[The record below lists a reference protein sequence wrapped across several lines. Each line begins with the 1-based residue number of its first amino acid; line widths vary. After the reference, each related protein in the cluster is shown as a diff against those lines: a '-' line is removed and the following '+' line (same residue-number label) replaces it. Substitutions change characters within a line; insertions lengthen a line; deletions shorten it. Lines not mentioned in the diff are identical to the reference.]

1 MNYFTIVPVS
11 AKTHGVGVA
20 ADHPHA
26 ENALVESERAVEI
39 RDLQPHPAEMRRFG
53 EAVFAG
59 AYSALPFRFSRYLTC
74 GHIALPLRDL
84 ARPSWSRT
92 VAERRND
99 ITSGKCYAC
108 GSPGSG
114 L

>member
-1 MNYFTIVPVS
+1 MNYLAIVAMS
-11 AKTHGVGVA
+11 AKTHRVGLA
-20 ADHPHA
+20 ADHSHP

-39 RDLQPHPAEMRRFG
+39 RDLQPHSAEVRCFG
-53 EAVFAG
+53 EAIFAR
-59 AYSALPFRFSRYLTC
+59 ADSALPVRFFRYLTC
-74 GHIALPLRDL
+74 RHFALSLRDR
-84 ARPSWSRT
+84 ARPSRSRT

-99 ITSGKCYAC
+99 ITCGKCYAS